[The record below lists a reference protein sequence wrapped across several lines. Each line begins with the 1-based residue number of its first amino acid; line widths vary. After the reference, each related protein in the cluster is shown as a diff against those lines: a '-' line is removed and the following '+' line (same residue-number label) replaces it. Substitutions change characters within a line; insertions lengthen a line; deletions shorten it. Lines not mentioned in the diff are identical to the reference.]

1 MGRRQVEY
9 FKERGRHRFGVK
21 YLPNFFFL
29 VYTCGMVKCFL
40 PQFKEEGTIA
50 VAALL
55 ASIYPTPDDVP
66 QIILYDKACQLWRTI
81 RSMDENNP
89 ENVRYLR

>member
-55 ASIYPTPDDVP
+55 ASIYPTPGT
-66 QIILYDKACQLWRTI
+66 YFT
-81 RSMDENNP
+81 P
-89 ENVRYLR
+89 ETPTCPNYHQ